1 VTVDAR
7 LAATDAGRLN
17 DALVERLGRH
27 RDGAIM
33 REKLTTAFN
42 QQEDERLRPAI

>member
-7 LAATDAGRLN
+7 LAVTDAGRLN

-33 REKLTTAFN
+33 REKLTTTFN